1 MLRYL
6 LGGKKYKQASINWRY
21 CTIFSYKFYYKTQ
34 SRVVYGAIMKSEKIQ
49 SDYLIVGAG
58 IIGLAIATQL
68 KDKYPQKTINI
79 LEKESDV
86 AYHSSGRNS
95 GVLHA
100 GFYYTSDS
108 LKAKFT
114 KDGNA
119 FMQDYCETH
128 NLRINKCGK
137 VVVANNQEELESL
150 YELEKRGLKN
160 AVNVRI
166 IDEEELLTIDPNV
179 KTYKKALHSP
189 DTATVDPIEIAQH
202 IKSELVKKG
211 IVFYFDEGYA
221 EKVDKNTIRST
232 NNQIFTAN
240 KIINCAGL
248 YADKIAKDFDFSE
261 DYTIIPFKGIYLK
274 YTKTDKP
281 IKTNVYPVPNLK
293 NPFLGVHYTITVD
306 GTIKI
311 GPTAIPAFWRENY
324 RGFDNFKFK
333 ELTSI
338 LGYESKLFWTNAFN
352 FRALAYEELKK
363 YNKKHFVSLAS
374 KMLKDI
380 DTTGFTQWSK
390 PGIRAQLLNTK
401 TLELLQDFV
410 VEGDKDTIH
419 VLNAVSPAF
428 TSSFP
433 FAKWVIEN
441 YIEG

>member
-1 MLRYL
+1 ME
-6 LGGKKYKQASINWRY
+6 N
-21 CTIFSYKFYYKTQ
+21 T
-34 SRVVYGAIMKSEKIQ
+34 KIQ
-49 SDYLIVGAG
+49 SDYLIIGAG
-58 IIGLAIATQL
+58 IIGLAIGKFL
-68 KDKYPQKTINI
+68 KEKYPNKTINI
-79 LEKESDV
+79 LEKEKDV
-86 AYHSSGRNS
+86 AFHSSGRNS

-114 KDGNA
+114 KDGNTLMRA
-119 FMQDYCETH
+119 YCEDN
-128 NLRINKCGK
+128 NLKINKCEK
-137 VVVANNQEELESL
+137 VVVANNADEVESL

-160 AVNVRI
+160 GVNVKI
-166 IDEEELLTIDPNV
+166 IDEDKLNEIDPNV
-179 KTYKKALHSP
+179 KTFQKALYSP
-189 DTATVDPIEIAQH
+189 DTATVDPIEISQH
-202 IKSELVKKG
+202 IKKDLLSKG
-211 IVFYFDEGYA
+211 IGFYFDEGYT
-221 EKVDKNTIRST
+221 EKIDTHTIKST
-232 NNQIFTAN
+232 KGQLFSAT

-248 YADKIAKDFDFSE
+248 YADRIAKDFNFSE

-274 YTKTDKP
+274 YTKIDKP

-324 RGFDNFKFK
+324 NGFDNFKFK
-333 ELTSI
+333 ELIAI
-338 LGYESKLFWTNAFN
+338 LAFESKLFLTNAFN
-352 FRALAYEELKK
+352 FRSLAYEELKK
-363 YNKKHFVSLAS
+363 YNKKYFVSLAT
-374 KMLKDI
+374 KMLKDV
-380 DTTGFTQWSK
+380 DSDGFTQWSK

-410 VEGDKDTIH
+410 VEGDEDTIH

-433 FAKWVIEN
+433 FAQWVIEN